1 MNYFL
6 SKNNYIFFIFAKRIE
21 KKPYY
26 NKRKHQMFYVIIQVL
41 LTIQQIINT
50 KTYLSHKTHSISHK
64 YCLKYIKE

>member
-50 KTYLSHKTHSISHK
+50 KTYKFITQNSLNITQIL
-64 YCLKYIKE
+64 LKIY